1 MTLGLFAIG
10 GLELLGVLEETISEA
25 NRKAWIEWIYSQ
37 QRIPSKDSP
46 SGNLLYYPSIESY
59 GASYSLSLS
68 LTLVT
73 PLIPICR

>member
-10 GLELLGVLEETISEA
+10 GLELLGVLEEAISEA

-46 SGNLLYYPSIESY
+46 SGNLLYYLSIVSY
-59 GASYSLSLS
+59 DASYSLADSNL
-68 LTLVT
+68 LLDTNM
-73 PLIPICR
+73 

>member
-10 GLELLGVLEETISEA
+10 GLELLGVLEEAISEA

-46 SGNLLYYPSIESY
+46 SGKLLYCPSIEPY
-59 GASYSLSLS
+59 AVSYSLIDPKL
-68 LTLVT
+68 L
-73 PLIPICR
+73 P